1 MSMKLSLAKLASDD
15 EGLAAVEFALVAS
28 VFFTMLFGAVASSIM
43 GYSVTSMNSA
53 VESAA
58 RCRAMGTTCTDK
70 ATTEAYAL
78 TKFHSVSGQNPTFSF
93 DGLQTCGYQVS
104 ATLNYNFN
112 WIAKSSTIPFTAK
125 ACFG

>member
-1 MSMKLSLAKLASDD
+1 MKLFPADLASNDK
-15 EGLAAVEFALVAS
+15 GVAAVEFALVAS
-28 VFFTMLFGAVASSIM
+28 VFFTMLFGAMASSIM

-78 TKFHSVSGQNPTFSF
+78 TKFHNVSGQTAVFSY

-112 WIAKSSTIPFTAK
+112 WILSSSTIPFTAK